1 MEGTKEGEDMEAH
14 EIRVLLT
21 KDEEKIVRKLAKRD
35 GLRFNAELLILLYL
49 QIREEIDLEEMRK
62 RGEA

>member
-14 EIRVLLT
+14 EIRVFLT